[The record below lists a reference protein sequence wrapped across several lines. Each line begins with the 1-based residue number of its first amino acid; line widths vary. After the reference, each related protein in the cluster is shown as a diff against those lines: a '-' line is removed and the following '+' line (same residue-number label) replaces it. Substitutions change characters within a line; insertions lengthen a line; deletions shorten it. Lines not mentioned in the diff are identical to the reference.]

1 MRLAALLAGVPAEH
15 APLRVVG
22 DGADEVPIRG
32 IAIDSRAVVPGDLFV
47 ALRGSAVDGHDHLAQ
62 AIDLG
67 AAALVVERVPADLD
81 LRGRPAVVVRDSRRS
96 LAPLAARFFGDP
108 SQELSLIG
116 VTGTNGKTSTTFL
129 LESIL
134 SAAGRRTGLIGTVE
148 VRYASERLR
157 AINTTPESLELQ
169 RLLRAMRTRGVDAVV
184 MEVSSH
190 ALAIGR
196 TDGCRFEAAAMTN
209 VTQDHLDFHRTMEAY
224 RDAKT
229 RLFRELLRPGAGAV
243 VNLDDPA
250 APEFL
255 AAARDGG
262 GRPICVARKPAPGV
276 DVAIE
281 NAHVDLGGTRARLR
295 LPGASLD
302 VELPLL
308 GDFNVENLL
317 VAVGVCVAL
326 GIPHD
331 AIARGVAGC
340 PQVPGRVERVD
351 AGLPGEPTVLVD
363 YAHTPDAVDKLLRT
377 VRPMARGR
385 LITVF
390 GCGGDRDRT
399 KRAPMAE
406 AVARWSDRAI
416 ATSDNPR
423 SEDPAAIL
431 ADVELGLT
439 RMNRANLEALDA
451 TDAGYACV
459 VDRRSAI
466 RHALAIARADDAV
479 VIAGKGHEDYQIVG
493 RERLPFDD
501 RVEARRALAQRAE
514 KGPA

>member
-1 MRLAALLAGVPAEH
+1 
-15 APLRVVG
+15 
-22 DGADEVPIRG
+22 
-32 IAIDSRAVVPGDLFV
+32 
-47 ALRGSAVDGHDHLAQ
+47 
-62 AIDLG
+62 
-67 AAALVVERVPADLD
+67 
-81 LRGRPAVVVRDSRRS
+81 
-96 LAPLAARFFGDP
+96 
-108 SQELSLIG
+108 
-116 VTGTNGKTSTTFL
+116 
-129 LESIL
+129 
-134 SAAGRRTGLIGTVE
+134 
-148 VRYASERLR
+148 
-157 AINTTPESLELQ
+157 
-169 RLLRAMRTRGVDAVV
+169 
-184 MEVSSH
+184 
-190 ALAIGR
+190 
-196 TDGCRFEAAAMTN
+196 
-209 VTQDHLDFHRTMEAY
+209 
-224 RDAKT
+224 
-229 RLFRELLRPGAGAV
+229 
-243 VNLDDPA
+243 
-250 APEFL
+250 
-255 AAARDGG
+255 
-262 GRPICVARKPAPGV
+262 
-276 DVAIE
+276 
-281 NAHVDLGGTRARLR
+281 